1 MYPDQ
6 NQNQQQYSI
15 DYLNQIAPKP
25 PKKGMAPNMK
35 WIVFGLGGAIIVTII
50 LVIVAGLTDSVD
62 KTQTLA
68 ARLQTTTS
76 IAELARPNIK
86 SSQLRS
92 LNSSLIILLAN
103 TNRDIAKPLAAQGVK
118 TSKLDEN
125 IIAAESGEKILSN
138 LEEARLNA
146 VYDRTYARE
155 MAYQLERTLLLMQEM
170 FEGTKNQAMKQLLED
185 SYNSLAPLQK
195 QFADF
200 SSAES

>member
-50 LVIVAGLTDSVD
+50 LVIVAGLTDGVD

>member
-50 LVIVAGLTDSVD
+50 LVIVAGLTDGVD

-125 IIAAESGEKILSN
+125 IIAAESGEKI
-138 LEEARLNA
+138 
-146 VYDRTYARE
+146 
-155 MAYQLERTLLLMQEM
+155 
-170 FEGTKNQAMKQLLED
+170 
-185 SYNSLAPLQK
+185 
-195 QFADF
+195 
-200 SSAES
+200 